1 MRRSR
6 SDLRSRRV
14 YYGALGLILL
24 IGAAL
29 TAIGVTMAGAA
40 QDVLINLGSSVLGV
54 FLVAVVL
61 EPIIKFGRRYEEQ
74 IHGGFPHRRFLDGVA
89 GCSQRVRIMGAWPYV
104 METQWRA
111 EFLDALLAAI
121 RRNAQVEILIL
132 DPTSPAAMQRRTD
145 MRDSTEISRLVTEI
159 LAALDAFRARVP
171 REKQTRLHVRIY
183 NTLPPARLYR
193 WDNRALSSFFPA
205 GDRWGSDVRHYE
217 TNVTSGLG
225 HFVDDQFSLIWNDKR
240 SRDLTTYLRLP
251 LRIQATGRTF
261 HARYV
266 ILDDGLYAIAPELT
280 DSLMRNASTDWRV
293 CVEDTPDRDYTAQG
307 VPDDD
312 DEAWESI
319 LEFYTLKYG
328 EPTTPGRLP
337 GTIRLVEQP

>member
-1 MRRSR
+1 MRESR
-6 SDLRSRRV
+6 RDLRSRRV
-14 YYGALGLILL
+14 YYGALGLVLL
-24 IGAAL
+24 IGAGL
-29 TAIGVTMAGAA
+29 TAIGIPLGGTA

-74 IHGGFPHRRFLDGVA
+74 IHGGFPHRRFLDGLA
-89 GCSQRVRIMGAWPYV
+89 GCSHRIRIMGAWPYV
-104 METQWRA
+104 MEQQWRA

-121 RRNAQVEILIL
+121 RRNTSVEILIL
-132 DPTSPAAMQRRTD
+132 DPTSPAARQRRSD
-145 MRDSTEISRLVTEI
+145 MRESTDISRLVTEI
-159 LAALDAFRARVP
+159 LAALDGFRARVP
-171 REKQTRLHVRIY
+171 RERADRLRVRIY

-225 HFVDDQFSLIWNDKR
+225 HFVDEQFTLIWNDER
-240 SRDLTTYLRLP
+240 SRDLTAYLRLP
-251 LRIQATGRTF
+251 VRIQATGRTF
-261 HARYV
+261 QVRFV
-266 ILDDGLYAIAPELT
+266 VLDDGLYAIDPALT

-293 CVEDTPDRDYTAQG
+293 GVGNAAEKEYTAQG
-307 VPDDD
+307 VPDDAED
-312 DEAWESI
+312 AWESI

-337 GTIRLVEQP
+337 GTVRLVENT